1 MKRIFIPIVF
11 TGLLAGTLD
20 ISAAMLRYYFTTG
33 KDPMNVLR
41 FIASGVFGNSAF
53 SGGIVMASYGLLF
66 HFVIAF
72 SWTTLFFV
80 IYPKLMRLSK
90 NKYLLGIV
98 YSVVIWS
105 GMNLVVLPLSNV
117 PQLPFTVAKGAEAI
131 GILIVCVGLPI
142 SILAHR
148 YYTKLNT
155 P

>member
-1 MKRIFIPIVF
+1 
-11 TGLLAGTLD
+11 
-20 ISAAMLRYYFTTG
+20 
-33 KDPMNVLR
+33 
-41 FIASGVFGNSAF
+41 
-53 SGGIVMASYGLLF
+53 
-66 HFVIAF
+66 
-72 SWTTLFFV
+72 V

-117 PQLPFTVAKGAEAI
+117 PQLPFTVARATEAI

-142 SILAHR
+142 SILAYR